1 MNYDKAHDLAA
12 AMRESE
18 EYKELM
24 AAQAE
29 VEKDKASTE
38 LVRTF
43 MSQQME
49 WEYAKL
55 AQAPNEAELLKKQ
68 EALVPQIEANPA
80 VAKYLQAH
88 MKWSQ
93 VTNDVYK
100 IISGPITEGMK
111 VLEDAKKH

>member
-1 MNYDKAHDLAA
+1 M
-12 AMRESE
+12 
-18 EYKELM
+18 
-24 AAQAE
+24 
-29 VEKDKASTE
+29 
-38 LVRTF
+38 
-43 MSQQME
+43 
-49 WEYAKL
+49 
-55 AQAPNEAELLKKQ
+55 
-68 EALVPQIEANPA
+68 PQIEANPA

>member
-29 VEKDKASTE
+29 VEKDQASTE

-55 AQAPNEAELLKKQ
+55 AQAPNEAEL
-68 EALVPQIEANPA
+68 LVPQIEANPA